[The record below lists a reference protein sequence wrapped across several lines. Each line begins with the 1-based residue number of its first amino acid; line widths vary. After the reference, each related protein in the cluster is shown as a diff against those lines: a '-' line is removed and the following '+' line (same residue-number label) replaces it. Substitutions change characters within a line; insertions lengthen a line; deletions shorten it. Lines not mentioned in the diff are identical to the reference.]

1 MARSSCAELGGCQ
14 YATSQAH
21 LRLPRPPLASLNVED
36 RGGADKEVD
45 EVDAGRDRASAR
57 HDGGDRHGSTRRG
70 FWTPNKDGMLINP
83 RPPPLCIALCIAA
96 LASTFGV
103 SDLIL

>member
-1 MARSSCAELGGCQ
+1 MPVRD
-14 YATSQAH
+14 
-21 LRLPRPPLASLNVED
+21 LASAPAPTQAPTGKPK
-36 RGGADKEVD
+36 RGGQRGSDNEVD
-45 EVDAGRDRASAR
+45 DVDAGRDRASAR